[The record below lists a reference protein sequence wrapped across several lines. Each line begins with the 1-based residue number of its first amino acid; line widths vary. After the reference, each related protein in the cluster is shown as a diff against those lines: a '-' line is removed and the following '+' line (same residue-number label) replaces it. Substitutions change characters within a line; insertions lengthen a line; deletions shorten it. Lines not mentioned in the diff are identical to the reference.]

1 MAVRV
6 GTQRSF
12 LFLQGLA
19 TPFFVRL
26 AGALERRGYSVE
38 RINFSGGDRLFWP
51 KLGAVDYR
59 GRFDDW
65 RAFLGGFLHERGVT
79 DIVLFGDCRPY
90 HQVAA
95 DLARSRGIEVH
106 VFEEGYF
113 RPHWITLER
122 GGTNGYSRLP
132 RDIGGYLAEAAGL
145 PPEEAPALV
154 SGGFSRRVRWELLN
168 QIATLL
174 FTPFYPHYR
183 RHRSQHPFKECGG
196 WLMRL
201 AKLPY
206 ERRYTARLS
215 RYLKEAA
222 PRYFL
227 LPLQLETDY
236 QIRRHSP
243 FRSMAEVVEVVLRSF
258 AKNAP
263 AEAVLVIKL
272 HPLDNGLVN
281 FRKAAKR
288 IAAQLG
294 LAERVVVIDGGHLP
308 TLLAGSDG
316 VVVVNSTTALSAL
329 YHNRPV
335 KALGK
340 ALFDFEGLTFQ
351 APLDRFWR
359 DRTPPDQALFRAFRQ
374 VVLARAQI
382 NGSFFTQAG
391 LGLAVE
397 GAIAR
402 MGAAPVAQ
410 SAAAASR
417 REAVAEIAAAK
428 SPLFIRD

>member
-26 AGALERRGYSVE
+26 GRALEKRGHAVQ
-38 RINFSGGDRLFWP
+38 RINFCGGDRLFWP
-51 KLGAVDYR
+51 KLGAVNYR
-59 GRFDDW
+59 GTFDDW
-65 RAFLGGFLHERGVT
+65 RAFLGGFLRERAIT

-95 DLARSRGIEVH
+95 ELGRSRGIEVH

-113 RPHWITLER
+113 RPNWITLER

-132 RDIGGYLAEAAGL
+132 RDVRGYLAEAEKL
-145 PPEEAPALV
+145 PAERPAAV
-154 SGGFSRRVRWELLN
+154 VAGGFSRRVRWELLN
-168 QIATLL
+168 QAALL
-174 FTPFYPHYR
+174 LLAPFYPTYR
-183 RHRSQHPFKECGG
+183 RHRSHHPLKESLG
-196 WLMRL
+196 WIKRL
-201 AKLPY
+201 AKYPY

-215 RYLKEAA
+215 RYLKEQA
-222 PRYFL
+222 PHYYL

-243 FRSMAEVVEVVLRSF
+243 FGSMAEVVEVVMRSF
-258 AKNAP
+258 AAKAP
-263 AEAVLVIKL
+263 ARSLLVVKL

-281 FRKAAKR
+281 FRKVAKR
-288 IAAQLG
+288 IGTQLG
-294 LAERVVVIDGGHLP
+294 ISERVVVIDGGHLP
-308 TLLAGSDG
+308 TLLSGSDG

-340 ALFDFEGLTFQ
+340 ALFDFDGLTFQ
-351 APLDRFWR
+351 GSLDQFWHEK
-359 DRTPPDQALFRAFRQ
+359 TPPDHGLYRAFRQ

-382 NGSFFTQAG
+382 NGSFFTEEG
-391 LGLAVE
+391 LALAVE
-397 GAIAR
+397 GAISR

-410 SAAAASR
+410 AAPVTQR
-417 REAVAEIAAAK
+417 KGPVAEIAAK
-428 SPLFIRD
+428 SPVLIQD